1 MASEVR
7 FDLKIELS
15 DLNYPKIYVPI
26 ASKSHFH
33 DLRGHLEAAMTSEV
47 MKMVFRGNRHI
58 DFRVIEV
65 TELNFEIK
73 SDL

>member
-15 DLNYPKIYVPI
+15 DLNYPEIYVPN

-33 DLRGHLEAAMTSEV
+33 ELGGHCGLQMTSEV
-47 MKMVFRGNRHI
+47 KFNLR
-58 DFRVIEV
+58 
-65 TELNFEIK
+65 FEI
-73 SDL
+73 SDLTYP